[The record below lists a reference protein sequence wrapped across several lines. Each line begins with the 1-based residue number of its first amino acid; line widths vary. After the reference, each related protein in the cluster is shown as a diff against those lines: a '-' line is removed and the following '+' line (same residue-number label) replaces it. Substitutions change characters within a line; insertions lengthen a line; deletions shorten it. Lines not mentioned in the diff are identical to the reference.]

1 MPLKSLTGWHEAAK
15 PADVKR
21 FCITL
26 IIAAALGSCGQNSD
40 TGPIDIGI
48 IGGPQS
54 LFQQGVRLSPAAQ
67 HVRAASFEGLV
78 GLDPSGQIVPGIAE
92 RWIVTDDGRSYIFR
106 LRNAD
111 WPDGEP
117 ISSNEVAAMLRDII
131 ARLEGTSLG
140 LDLAKIT
147 EIRAMTG
154 RVVELRLSSPM
165 PDFLRLLAQP
175 ELGFV
180 KDGSGAGPMQMSR
193 EEGASVVELDAL
205 PPEARG
211 LPALEDWEESARR
224 LRVRAMPAEQGV
236 EAFVNGEI
244 DLLMNGRL
252 STFPL
257 AQLGPL
263 SRGAVQVD
271 PTLGIYG
278 LAFRTDA
285 GLLGSAARREALSM
299 ALDRD
304 SLIQPFGLGGW
315 QSATW
320 IVPPDMFSE
329 PLIPPNRWASL
340 SLDERRAIAARRIT
354 AWKAESGGEAVV
366 RIGLPE
372 GPGSELLFEQLA
384 ANWRRIG
391 VESIKVRPGAG
402 ADIELRDR
410 IARYSSPR
418 WYLNQFNCGL
428 EIGLCSPQADAIV
441 DDALQLTDPLAKDR
455 AFAQALEA
463 MTADE
468 VFIPLGAPVRW
479 SLVRGALGSYVPNQW
494 GLHPLFPISQ
504 PVR

>member
-1 MPLKSLTGWHEAAK
+1 MKRIWLSLAF
-15 PADVKR
+15 V
-21 FCITL
+21 
-26 IIAAALGSCGQNSD
+26 AALGSCGPSSES
-40 TGPIDIGI
+40 GPIDIAI
-48 IGGPQS
+48 IGETQS

-67 HVRAASFEGLV
+67 HVRGASFEGLV

-106 LRNAD
+106 LRNSD

-117 ISSNEVAAMLRDII
+117 ITSNEVAAMLRDTL

-180 KDGSGAGPMQMSR
+180 KDGSGAGPMAMSR
-193 EEGASVVELDAL
+193 EQDSPGVRLDAY

-211 LPALEDWEESARR
+211 LPAREDWEEDARS
-224 LRVRAMPAEQGV
+224 LRVRAMPAERGV
-236 EAFVNGEI
+236 EAFVQGEI

-278 LAFRTDA
+278 LAFRTDT
-285 GLLGSAARREALSM
+285 GLFGNADRREALSM
-299 ALDRD
+299 ALDRE
-304 SLIQPFGLGGW
+304 SLIVPFGLSGW
-315 QSATW
+315 QPTTW
-320 IVPPDMFSE
+320 VVPPAMFTE
-329 PLIPPNRWASL
+329 PPVPSTRWASL
-340 SLDERRAIAARRIT
+340 SLDERRAIAARRVT
-354 AWKAESGGEAVV
+354 AWKAQTGGRAVV
-366 RIGLPE
+366 RVGLPE
-372 GPGSELLFEQLA
+372 GPGSDVLFQQLA
-384 ANWRRIG
+384 ADWRRIG
-391 VESIKVRPGAG
+391 VESILVAPGAG
-402 ADIELRDR
+402 ADVELRDR

-428 EIGLCSPQADAIV
+428 EIGLCSPSADAIV
-441 DDALQLTDPLAKDR
+441 AQALRLTDPVAKEQ
-455 AFAQALEA
+455 AFAEALQA

-468 VFIPLGAPVRW
+468 IFIPLGAPVRW
-479 SLVRGALGSYVPNQW
+479 SLVRGALRSYVPNQW
-494 GLHPLFPISQ
+494 GLHPLFPLSQ
-504 PVR
+504 PAE